1 MTPFHSL
8 ATSLMSEL
16 GGALEAVDE
25 SEVAALRRA
34 ILQARSV
41 FVAGK
46 GRSGLRMQ
54 AFAMRL
60 LHLGL
65 TVYVVGESTA
75 RGIGKGDLLVIGS
88 GSGQTASL
96 VGYARR
102 ARTLQ
107 AQVGLITTAA
117 SSPIGDQA
125 VCVVC
130 IPAPT
135 PKLAGSNM
143 SLSIQPMGSLFEQS
157 LGLVLD
163 IVILQLMD
171 ELGMDAEQM
180 FARHANL
187 E

>member
-1 MTPFHSL
+1 MAPFHNLTSSL
-8 ATSLMSEL
+8 ISEL
-16 GGALEAVDE
+16 GDALEAIDE
-25 SEVAALRRA
+25 SDVAALRRA
-34 ILQARSV
+34 ILQARRV

-46 GRSGLRMQ
+46 GRSGLQMQ

-60 LHLGL
+60 VHLGL
-65 TVYVVGESTA
+65 TVHAVSDCTTP
-75 RGIGKGDLLVIGS
+75 GIGKGDLLVIGS

-96 VGYARR
+96 VDYARR
-102 ARTLQ
+102 ARNLQ
-107 AQVGLITTAA
+107 AQVSLITTTA

-135 PKLAGSNM
+135 PKLAGSDM

-171 ELGMDAEQM
+171 EIGMDAEQM
-180 FARHANL
+180 FTRHANL

>member
-1 MTPFHSL
+1 MTPFHNLASSL
-8 ATSLMSEL
+8 LSEL
-16 GGALEAVDE
+16 GDALEAIDE
-25 SEVAALRRA
+25 SDVAALRRA
-34 ILQARSV
+34 ILQARSI

-46 GRSGLRMQ
+46 GRSGLQMQ

-65 TVYVVGESTA
+65 TVHVVSECTTP
-75 RGIGKGDLLVIGS
+75 GIGKGDLLVIGS

-102 ARTLQ
+102 ARDLH
-107 AQVGLITTAA
+107 AQVGLITTVA

-125 VCVVC
+125 VCEVR

-135 PKLAGSNM
+135 PKLAGSDM
-143 SLSIQPMGSLFEQS
+143 SSSIQPMGSLFEQS

-171 ELGMDAEQM
+171 ELGIDAEQM
-180 FARHANL
+180 FPRHANL